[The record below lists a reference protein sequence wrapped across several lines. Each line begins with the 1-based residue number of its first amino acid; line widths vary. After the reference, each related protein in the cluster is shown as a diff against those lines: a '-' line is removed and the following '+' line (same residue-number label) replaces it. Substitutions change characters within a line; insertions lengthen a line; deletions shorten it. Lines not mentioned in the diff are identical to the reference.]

1 MQPPGFATSRLYL
14 RPVAATDV
22 PTVQR
27 LFADYE
33 IIRHLSREVPWP
45 YPEEG
50 ARDFVCK
57 VVLPAQ
63 GRDRWVWAIC
73 PADSPGRLIGM
84 VDLWRPGRPEHR
96 GFWLAR
102 HYWGRG
108 LMSEALVPLTNWA
121 FDGIGYQKLIL
132 ANARGNLP
140 SRRLKEKAGA
150 RLLRTE
156 PGEFVDPSYT
166 EREDGQSL
174 AGFLELSVHSYA
186 EGCTGATPYVES
198 WFVDAD
204 VRGQGIG
211 TRLLQVA
218 EDWALSHG
226 YTELASD
233 ADLGKALGI
242 SVHLSTGFEEVERA
256 VHFRKKVPAGSG
268 D

>member
-1 MQPPGFATSRLYL
+1 VVSSYIQPPVFTTSRLYL
-14 RPVAATDV
+14 RPVAASDV
-22 PTVQR
+22 PTVQQ

-45 YPEEG
+45 YPAAG
-50 ARDFVCK
+50 ARAFVCD

-63 GRDRWVWAIC
+63 GHDRWVWAIC

-121 FDGIGYQKLIL
+121 FDGIGYQRLIL

-166 EREDGQSL
+166 EREVW
-174 AGFLELSVHSYA
+174 EL
-186 EGCTGATPYVES
+186 TR
-198 WFVDAD
+198 DAWN
-204 VRGQGIG
+204 R
-211 TRLLQVA
+211 RRA
-218 EDWALSHG
+218 
-226 YTELASD
+226 
-233 ADLGKALGI
+233 ADRTSPTA
-242 SVHLSTGFEEVERA
+242 
-256 VHFRKKVPAGSG
+256 
-268 D
+268 